1 MTAAVDLVAVR
12 PALQFDETALQAYL
26 RQHLPG
32 YASVTGVAQFAG
44 GQSNPTFRIDTG
56 AGPLVLRKQPP
67 GRLLPG
73 AHAVDREYRVLA
85 ALRDSE
91 VPVPRV
97 VHFCADAEVIGTPF
111 YLMECL
117 EGRVFRDLL
126 LPGTSAA
133 ERGAIYAAM
142 IETLARLH
150 RVDWKGLGLGDFG
163 KPQNYLAR
171 QLALWSRQYQAARR
185 EPVPAMERLMA
196 WLTDHLPAEQSPAIA
211 HGDYRLENLLFDAR
225 EPRVIAVLDWE
236 LATLGDPL
244 SDLAYNCM
252 PYHLPTDLGFAS
264 GLVGVDL
271 APLGIP
277 AEPDYI
283 AAYCAATGRAAIADW
298 TFYQVFSLFRTAAIQ
313 HGIYQR
319 AVQGNAPS
327 ERAREFGE
335 LYRQVAACGV
345 ALLDNGGTRR

>member
-133 ERGAIYAAM
+133 ERSAIYAAM

>member
-1 MTAAVDLVAVR
+1 MTTAVDLVPVR
-12 PALQFDETALQAYL
+12 PALQFDEAALQAYL
-26 RQHLPG
+26 RQHLPE
-32 YASVTGVAQFAG
+32 YASVIGVAQFAG

-73 AHAVDREYRVLA
+73 AHAVDREYRVLE

-97 VHFCADAEVIGTPF
+97 AHFCADAEVIGTPF

-117 EGRVFRDLL
+117 QGRVFRDLL
-126 LPGTSAA
+126 LPGVSAA

-142 IETLARLH
+142 VETLARLH
-150 RVDWKGLGLGDFG
+150 RVDWKALGLGDFG

-185 EPVPAMERLMA
+185 EPVPAMERLVD
-196 WLTDHLPAEQSPAIA
+196 WLTDHLPGEQSPAIA

-252 PYHLPTDLGFAS
+252 PYHLPMDLGFAS
-264 GLVGVDL
+264 GFVGVDL
-271 APLGIP
+271 AQLGIP
-277 AEPDYI
+277 AQQDYI
-283 AAYCAATGRAAIADW
+283 AAYCAATGRTEIADW
-298 TFYQVFSLFRTAAIQ
+298 TFYQAFSLFRTAAIQ

-319 AVQGNAPS
+319 SVQGNAPS

-335 LYRQVAACGV
+335 LFRQVAACGV
-345 ALLDNGGTRR
+345 ALLDNRGTRR